1 METDRRGFFQI
12 LGSVLAFL
20 SGGAAARSP
29 ELAPEIH
36 LATRNNRFGA
46 IGPKRPRGKRGP
58 PFKLYPKAA
67 RIALPAAEEVGRNF
81 AEVVRSYSPA
91 RGFVPAPLSVGEFAK
106 LLYFTNGVTGPSPGR
121 RSSAHLR
128 AAPSA
133 GALYAGEVYVAAEQV
148 DGLASGL
155 YYYAAAEHQLLQLRE
170 GSLLVEVGRSLERPA
185 EIENAAAVVLL
196 TNVFGRYTR
205 RYANRGYRYALIDS
219 GHIGENL
226 RLAAS
231 SFGLADS
238 SALRFCDDRLN
249 DLLGIDGE
257 SEAVC
262 AIHAIGRGGAH
273 SDRDP
278 TGERRFTEM
287 QFNGWT
293 APDIPVIERFH
304 QATKLVPDTGRSSA
318 NRVSPRTDSDPSDER
333 GLKLPKS
340 QPSEVSVATAIRERR
355 SAKEFTRP
363 AVTLGDLSFVLEAAD
378 GNPALRRAAGVQI
391 FAVAH
396 RVAGLESGI
405 YRYAPMRHE
414 LIPIR
419 KADLHRSLVG
429 ACLGQEK
436 AGSAAVGFA
445 MAARL
450 EAAPSLLGDRRYRD
464 LLLESGAIAQRIYLA
479 AEVAGLVARNLAAF
493 VDDRFN
499 ELLDLDS
506 RDLSALHLTML
517 GHGR

>member
-1 METDRRGFFQI
+1 
-12 LGSVLAFL
+12 
-20 SGGAAARSP
+20 
-29 ELAPEIH
+29 
-36 LATRNNRFGA
+36 
-46 IGPKRPRGKRGP
+46 
-58 PFKLYPKAA
+58 
-67 RIALPAAEEVGRNF
+67 
-81 AEVVRSYSPA
+81 
-91 RGFVPAPLSVGEFAK
+91 
-106 LLYFTNGVTGPSPGR
+106 
-121 RSSAHLR
+121 
-128 AAPSA
+128 
-133 GALYAGEVYVAAEQV
+133 
-148 DGLASGL
+148 
-155 YYYAAAEHQLLQLRE
+155 
-170 GSLLVEVGRSLERPA
+170 
-185 EIENAAAVVLL
+185 
-196 TNVFGRYTR
+196 
-205 RYANRGYRYALIDS
+205 
-219 GHIGENL
+219 
-226 RLAAS
+226 
-231 SFGLADS
+231 
-238 SALRFCDDRLN
+238 
-249 DLLGIDGE
+249 
-257 SEAVC
+257 
-262 AIHAIGRGGAH
+262 
-273 SDRDP
+273 
-278 TGERRFTEM
+278 
-287 QFNGWT
+287 
-293 APDIPVIERFH
+293 
-304 QATKLVPDTGRSSA
+304 
-318 NRVSPRTDSDPSDER
+318 VSPRTDSDPSDER
-333 GLKLPKS
+333 GLKLPKP
-340 QPSEVSVATAIRERR
+340 QPSEVSVAIAIRERR